1 MTRQLF
7 YEMLDYLTAIAP
19 RFGGRRYKGMP
30 RRFKRTIH
38 VIDATTIQLVA
49 NCMDWAKHRRRK
61 AAAKLHLSLNLQSFM
76 PIIAVVTSAAQHE
89 VRHAARL
96 CAGLKSGEIAL
107 FDKGF
112 IDFAFLY
119 GLTERGVNFVTRSK
133 DNMRYR
139 VVKKLLRKPVG
150 NILRDDEILL
160 LLPNARRAYPKR
172 LRLVTALVELEG
184 KGLVEMTFLTNN
196 FEWAASSVAELYRR
210 RWAIEAFFKQIK
222 QTLKLGSFLGHNEN
236 AIQWQ
241 IWTALLTYLLLRFLA
256 WRSQWP
262 HSFIRLF
269 TLLRALLWD
278 GIDIHSLLK
287 SCGTAGGKPRLIR
300 APTQAY
306 LPGFT

>member
-1 MTRQLF
+1 MQ
-7 YEMLDYLTAIAP
+7 A
-19 RFGGRRYKGMP
+19 RRLRYILYKRCLSP
-30 RRFKRTIH
+30 P
-38 VIDATTIQLVA
+38 ID
-49 NCMDWAKHRRRK
+49 
-61 AAAKLHLSLNLQSFM
+61 
-76 PIIAVVTSAAQHE
+76 
-89 VRHAARL
+89 
-96 CAGLKSGEIAL
+96 L

-112 IDFAFLY
+112 IDYAFLY
-119 GLTERGVNFVTRSK
+119 GLTQRGVNFVTRSK
-133 DNMRYR
+133 SNMRYR
-139 VVKKLLRKPVG
+139 VVKRRLRKAVG
-150 NILRDDEILL
+150 NILRDDEIFV

-269 TLLRALLWD
+269 TVLRALLWD
-278 GIDIHSLLK
+278 GMDIHALLN

-300 APTQAY
+300 MPTQAY
-306 LPGFT
+306 LPGFSL